1 MKLSAKASG
10 GSEKYTYEW
19 VNTETGKVVS
29 LNDAIFSIEP
39 NDHAIYLDVKQYL
52 ANQRQG
58 THKAKG
64 RSELAGSTRKL
75 GRQKGGGGARPG
87 DIKSPVRVGGGR
99 VFGPV
104 PRDYSF
110 KLNKKVK
117 RLARLSA
124 LTYKSR
130 ENNIIVVEDFSFE
143 APKTKKMIEILSA
156 LKVQDKKTLLIVD
169 TIKEKF
175 VSLSARNLQRVNVM
189 SPELVNTYAVL
200 NANKLIISESMIK
213 ELERVCTNS

>member
-1 MKLSAKASG
+1 MELKVYG
-10 GSEKYTYEW
+10 ING
-19 VNTETGKVVS
+19 NETGRTVIVNEE
-29 LNDAIFSIEP
+29 LFGTEP
-39 NDHAIYLDVKQYL
+39 NDHVIWLAVRQYL
-52 ANQRQG
+52 ADQRQG
-58 THKAKG
+58 THKSKE
-64 RSELAGSTRKL
+64 RSEVSGSTKKL
-75 GRQKGGGGARPG
+75 KRQKGTGGARAG
-87 DIKSPVRVGGGR
+87 DTNSPTIKGGGR
-99 VFGPV
+99 AFGPR
-104 PRDYSF
+104 PRDYRF

-130 ENNIIVVEDFSFE
+130 ENNILVVEDFSFE

-175 VSLSARNLQRVNVM
+175 VSLSARNLQKVNVM

-213 ELERVCTNS
+213 ELERVCANS

>member
-1 MKLSAKASG
+1 MELKVYG
-10 GSEKYTYEW
+10 ING
-19 VNTETGKVVS
+19 NETGRTVIVNEE
-29 LNDAIFSIEP
+29 LFGTEP
-39 NDHAIYLDVKQYL
+39 NDHVIWLAVRQYL
-52 ANQRQG
+52 ADQRQG
-58 THKAKG
+58 THKSKE
-64 RSELAGSTRKL
+64 RSEVSGSTKKL
-75 GRQKGGGGARPG
+75 KRQKGTGGARAG
-87 DIKSPVRVGGGR
+87 DTNSPTIKGGGR
-99 VFGPV
+99 VFGPR
-104 PRDYSF
+104 PRDYRF

-130 ENNIIVVEDFSFE
+130 ENNIIVVKDFSFE

-175 VSLSARNLQRVNVM
+175 VSLSARNLQKVNVM

>member
-1 MKLSAKASG
+1 MELKVYG
-10 GSEKYTYEW
+10 ING
-19 VNTETGKVVS
+19 NETGRTVVVNEE
-29 LNDAIFSIEP
+29 LFGTEP
-39 NDHAIYLDVKQYL
+39 NDHVIWLAVRQYL
-52 ANQRQG
+52 ADQRQG
-58 THKAKG
+58 THKSKE
-64 RSELAGSTRKL
+64 RSEVSGSTKKL
-75 GRQKGGGGARPG
+75 KRQKGTGGARAG
-87 DIKSPVRVGGGR
+87 DTNSPTIKGGGR
-99 VFGPV
+99 VFGPR
-104 PRDYSF
+104 PRDYRF

-130 ENNIIVVEDFSFE
+130 ENNIIIVEDFSFE

-175 VSLSARNLQRVNVM
+175 VSLSARNLQKVNVM
-189 SPELVNTYAVL
+189 SPELINTYAVL
-200 NANKLIISESMIK
+200 NANKLVISESMIK

>member
-1 MKLSAKASG
+1 MELKVYG
-10 GSEKYTYEW
+10 ING
-19 VNTETGKVVS
+19 NETGRTVIVNEE
-29 LNDAIFSIEP
+29 LFGTEP
-39 NDHAIYLDVKQYL
+39 NDHVIWLAVRQYL
-52 ANQRQG
+52 ADQRQG
-58 THKAKG
+58 THKSKE
-64 RSELAGSTRKL
+64 RSEVSGSTKKL
-75 GRQKGGGGARPG
+75 KRQKGTGGARAG
-87 DIKSPVRVGGGR
+87 DTNSPTIKGGGR
-99 VFGPV
+99 VFGPR
-104 PRDYSF
+104 PRDYRF

-175 VSLSARNLQRVNVM
+175 VSLSARNLQKVNVM

-213 ELERVCTNS
+213 ELERVCINS

>member
-1 MKLSAKASG
+1 MELKVYG
-10 GSEKYTYEW
+10 ING
-19 VNTETGKVVS
+19 NETGRTVIVNEE
-29 LNDAIFSIEP
+29 LFGTEP
-39 NDHAIYLDVKQYL
+39 NDHVIWLAVRQYL
-52 ANQRQG
+52 ADQRQG
-58 THKAKG
+58 THKSKE
-64 RSELAGSTRKL
+64 RSEVSGSTKKL
-75 GRQKGGGGARPG
+75 KRQKGTGGARAG
-87 DIKSPVRVGGGR
+87 DTNSPTIKGGGR
-99 VFGPV
+99 VFGPR
-104 PRDYSF
+104 PRDYRF

-175 VSLSARNLQRVNVM
+175 VSLSARNLQKVNVM
-189 SPELVNTYAVL
+189 SPELINTDAVL
-200 NANKLIISESMIK
+200 NADKLIISESMIK
-213 ELERVCTNS
+213 ELERVCANS

>member
-1 MKLSAKASG
+1 MELKVYG
-10 GSEKYTYEW
+10 ING
-19 VNTETGKVVS
+19 NETGRTVIVNEE
-29 LNDAIFSIEP
+29 LFGTEP
-39 NDHAIYLDVKQYL
+39 NDHVIWLAVRQYL
-52 ANQRQG
+52 ADQRQG
-58 THKAKG
+58 THKSKE
-64 RSELAGSTRKL
+64 RSEVSGSTKKL
-75 GRQKGGGGARPG
+75 KRQKGTGGARAG
-87 DIKSPVRVGGGR
+87 DTNSPTIKGGGR
-99 VFGPV
+99 VFGPR
-104 PRDYSF
+104 PRDYRF

-175 VSLSARNLQRVNVM
+175 VSLSARNLQKVNVM

-200 NANKLIISESMIK
+200 NANKLIISESMIE

>member
-1 MKLSAKASG
+1 MELKVYG
-10 GSEKYTYEW
+10 ING
-19 VNTETGKVVS
+19 NETGRTVVVNEE
-29 LNDAIFSIEP
+29 LFGTEP
-39 NDHAIYLDVKQYL
+39 NDHVIWLAVRQYL
-52 ANQRQG
+52 ADQRQG
-58 THKAKG
+58 THKSKE
-64 RSELAGSTRKL
+64 RSEVSGSTRKL
-75 GRQKGGGGARPG
+75 KRQKGTGGARAG
-87 DIKSPVRVGGGR
+87 DTNSPTIKGGGR
-99 VFGPV
+99 VFGPR
-104 PRDYSF
+104 PRDYRF

-143 APKTKKMIEILSA
+143 APKTKKMVEILSA

-175 VSLSARNLQRVNVM
+175 VSLSARNLQKVNVM

>member
-1 MKLSAKASG
+1 MELKVYG
-10 GSEKYTYEW
+10 ING
-19 VNTETGKVVS
+19 NETGRTVIVNEE
-29 LNDAIFSIEP
+29 LFGTEP
-39 NDHAIYLDVKQYL
+39 NDHVIWLAVRQYL
-52 ANQRQG
+52 ADQRQG
-58 THKAKG
+58 THKSKE
-64 RSELAGSTRKL
+64 RSEVSGSTKKL
-75 GRQKGGGGARPG
+75 KRQKGTGGARAG
-87 DIKSPVRVGGGR
+87 DTNSPTIKGGGR
-99 VFGPV
+99 VFGPR
-104 PRDYSF
+104 PRDYRF

-175 VSLSARNLQRVNVM
+175 VSLSARNLQKVNVM
-189 SPELVNTYAVL
+189 SPELINTYAVL
-200 NANKLIISESMIK
+200 NAHKLIISESMIK
-213 ELERVCTNS
+213 ELERVCANS